1 MRNRL
6 LPILLF
12 VLITVCGNSRLN
24 AQTNPQASVTARATA
39 EIITSISALE
49 GAILNFGRFSPE
61 EAGGEVVIS
70 PDGSRYSSGM
80 VVLSGG
86 LYNQAIFYIT
96 GQPEYNV
103 AISLPTMPTLLTNLL
118 NGKTMQIHKWTASPS
133 LESEVVLPS
142 NGALDLNLGATLTV
156 GGLNDNPVGVYS
168 GTYIITFSYN

>member
-1 MRNRL
+1 MKKML
-6 LPILLF
+6 LPLFLGLLIF
-12 VLITVCGNSRLN
+12 VCGSSRLN
-24 AQTNPQASVTARATA
+24 AQATVTARATA

-70 PDGSRYSSGM
+70 PDGSRYSSGT
-80 VVLSGG
+80 VVLGGG

-103 AISLPTMPTLLTNLL
+103 AISLPTMPTMLTNLA
-118 NGKTMQIHKWTASPS
+118 NGKMMEVYKWTSSPS
-133 LESEVVLPS
+133 LDSDITLPS
-142 NGALDLNLGATLTV
+142 SGALNLNMGATLKV
-156 GGLNDNPVGVYS
+156 GDFNENPVGRYS

>member
-1 MRNRL
+1 MKKTV

-12 VLITVCGNSRLN
+12 VLIAFCSNSRLN
-24 AQTNPQASVTARATA
+24 AQAQASVTARASA

-61 EAGGEVVIS
+61 EEGGEVVVS
-70 PDGSRYSSGM
+70 PDGARHSSGT

-103 AISLPTMPTLLTNLL
+103 AISLPTMPTMLTNLV
-118 NGKTMQIHKWTASPS
+118 NGKTMQIHKWTSSPS
-133 LESEVVLPS
+133 LESDITLPT
-142 NGALDLNLGATLTV
+142 NGALNLNMGATLKV
-156 GGLNDNPVGVYS
+156 GGLNDNPVGIYS